1 MVLRLHTSS
10 IFCMNRSCSANI
22 FTLYN
27 HPPLSKCEVLLIH
40 RTKSHITPRYTVQ
53 SHLWDNPKCKPYLG
67 LQDMAEWVDVLVSCH
82 VMSFHGIYF
91 KDCHDHMS
99 YSRSCRG
106 YRVDIA
112 YVLVCGG
119 WIMVYELLLWEITIH
134 VHHGLVIS
142 HDMYWLVNESGPW
155 EKCVAYVLTVYD
167 RRGSPFTLHHSSA
180 GRVLESHAFIPPIVQ
195 IRPARLGKRYIM

>member
-1 MVLRLHTSS
+1 MWGTSHTK
-10 IFCMNRSCSANI
+10 NKVPYYT
-22 FTLYN
+22 TLYCTIPFVRQSQMQTIPWSAR
-27 HPPLSKCEVLLIH
+27 HGWVSG
-40 RTKSHITPRYTVQ
+40 RTRV
-53 SHLWDNPKCKPYLG
+53 
-67 LQDMAEWVDVLVSCH
+67 MSCH

-180 GRVLESHAFIPPIVQ
+180 GRVLESHVFIPPIVQ